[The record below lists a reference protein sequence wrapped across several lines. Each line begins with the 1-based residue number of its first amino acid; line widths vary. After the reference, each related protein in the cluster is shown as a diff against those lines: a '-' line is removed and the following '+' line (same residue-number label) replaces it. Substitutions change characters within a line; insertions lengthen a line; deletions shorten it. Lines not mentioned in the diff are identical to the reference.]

1 MSGSKRTGEKEW
13 KKVGEGGGWLNFR
26 VIGFT
31 FSMLESILLEHC
43 SLYRVHHTKVDK
55 KHINLEF
62 CHGRKNI
69 NIQTKLTKINT

>member
-1 MSGSKRTGEKEW
+1 MGQREREKKSET
-13 KKVGEGGGWLNFR
+13 KVGEGGGWLNFR

-43 SLYRVHHTKVDK
+43 SLYRVHQTKVDK

-62 CHGRKNI
+62 CQGSKNI